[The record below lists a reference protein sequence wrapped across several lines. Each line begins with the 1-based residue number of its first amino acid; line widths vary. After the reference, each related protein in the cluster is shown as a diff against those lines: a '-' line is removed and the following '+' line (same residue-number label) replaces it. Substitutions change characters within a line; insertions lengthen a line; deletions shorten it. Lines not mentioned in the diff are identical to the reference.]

1 MSRRICSTLLTWFL
15 LARVQIAEHV
25 RLFWL
30 VLAAHVTHLLMA
42 VTSRIGPDRT
52 VRGWKPL

>member
-15 LARVQIAEHV
+15 LARVQMAEHV

-30 VLAAHVTHLLMA
+30 VLAAHVTYLLMA
-42 VTSRIGPDRT
+42 VTSCIGPDRCCDKVT
-52 VRGWKPL
+52 